1 LTEYRGYYPARIVTR
16 QYKGE
21 EVRIFLADADRDERL
36 ALLFLLDHEPGMEVV
51 GIAIRS
57 EGLAAQ
63 VRACRPDVLLLDW
76 NLVTQPAA
84 DCLSDIHSLDPQLKI
99 VVLHVH
105 PEVRQEVE
113 SAGADVFISK
123 DTPPDEL
130 LMVLRKM
137 RKDELRSLH

>member
-1 LTEYRGYYPARIVTR
+1 M
-16 QYKGE
+16 
-21 EVRIFLADADRDERL
+21 RIFLADADRDERL

-63 VRACRPDVLLLDW
+63 LEASRPDVMLLDW
-76 NLVTQPAA
+76 NLATQPAA
-84 DCLSDIHSLDPQLKI
+84 DCLSGLRSLVPGLTI
-99 VVLHVH
+99 VALHVR
-105 PEVRQEVE
+105 PELKQTVE

-137 RKDELRSLH
+137 RKDELDSLH

>member
-1 LTEYRGYYPARIVTR
+1 M
-16 QYKGE
+16 
-21 EVRIFLADADRDERL
+21 RIFLADADREERL
-36 ALLFLLDHEPGMEVV
+36 ALQFLLDHEPGMEVV

-63 VRACRPDVLLLDW
+63 ARASQPDAVLLDW
-76 NLVTQPAA
+76 NLVTQPA
-84 DCLSDIHSLDPQLKI
+84 SDFLLGLRSLAPQLKI
-99 VVLHVH
+99 VVLHVR
-105 PEVRQEVE
+105 PEIKQTAE

-137 RKDELRSLH
+137 RKDELESLH